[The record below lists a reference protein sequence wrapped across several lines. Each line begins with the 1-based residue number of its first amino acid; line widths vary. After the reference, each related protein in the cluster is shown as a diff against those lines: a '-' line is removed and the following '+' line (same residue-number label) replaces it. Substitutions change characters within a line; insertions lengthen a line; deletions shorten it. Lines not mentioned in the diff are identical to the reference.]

1 MGRVCWIGLQQNP
14 NKESTQWTWSD
25 GSALDFGFDDE
36 GEPLSGDDS
45 PWQSEQPALVAE
57 PGSDDTNCVVLSREE
72 EKDGK
77 WGVVSCNELKPT
89 YYALC
94 GMCISTDC
102 AVDCSGDEFAVWPMS
117 EIVKEMEKPSTT
129 QETESAIDTEDL
141 DEDGRSSRSIGEEEE
156 DIDQD
161 VDQETE
167 ETKQLD
173 DLDIPEGSTT
183 APSAA
188 QIRNSEIDDFE
199 NTDDSSND
207 ESGDNEDEDETED
220 IYSNESGDLYESDIN
235 EDSEDES
242 KDDSDDSNDD
252 ESAAEDESTDVA
264 PDDESDIN
272 DDNVS
277 SDHDSD
283 DDKANDSEHSSA
295 DDDSKDDII
304 NAAPTSSPT
313 FEIVECI
320 VDADCDGY
328 RMECNKYA
336 QCAQMTS
343 GSGIYDRAGQAG
355 KGRQEQMNVFRSR
368 VIYVDDIR
376 AMLSNPIWLSGVVLL
391 LIGLI
396 VLVARPMYS
405 CWARSEYKRVATQ
418 FDVEHGYQSCV

>member
-14 NKESTQWTWSD
+14 NTESTQWTWSD

-45 PWQSEQPALVAE
+45 PWQSEQPDLVAE

-102 AVDCSGDEFAVWPMS
+102 AVDCSGDEFAVWPMP

-129 QETESAIDTEDL
+129 QETASATDTEEL
-141 DEDGRSSRSIGEEEE
+141 DEDGRSSRSIGGEEEE
-156 DIDQD
+156 A
-161 VDQETE
+161 DQETE

-207 ESGDNEDEDETED
+207 ESGDSEDEDETED
-220 IYSNESGDLYESDIN
+220 VYSNESGELYESDIN

-242 KDDSDDSNDD
+242 KDDSDDD

-272 DDNVS
+272 EDNIS
-277 SDHDSD
+277 NEHDSD
-283 DDKANDSEHSSA
+283 DDKANDSEH
-295 DDDSKDDII
+295 DSKDDMI
-304 NAAPTSSPT
+304 NAPTSSPT

-343 GSGIYDRAGQAG
+343 GTSTRDDYPRLGRAAQAVKG
-355 KGRQEQMNVFRSR
+355 KQEQMNVFRSR
-368 VIYVDDIR
+368 VIYVDDIK

>member
-14 NKESTQWTWSD
+14 NTESMQWTWSD
-25 GSALDFGFDDE
+25 GSVLDFGFDAE
-36 GEPLSGDDS
+36 GEPLSGDES
-45 PWQSEQPALVAE
+45 PWQSEQPDLVAE
-57 PGSDDTNCVVLSREE
+57 PGSGDSNCVVLSREE
-72 EKDGK
+72 GKDGK

-94 GMCISTDC
+94 GLCISTDC
-102 AVDCSGDEFAVWPMS
+102 AVDCSGDEFAVWPMP

-129 QETESAIDTEDL
+129 QETESATDTEEL
-141 DEDGRSSRSIGEEEE
+141 DEDGRSSRSIGGEEEE
-156 DIDQD
+156 
-161 VDQETE
+161 VDQETDE
-167 ETKQLD
+167 KQQLD
-173 DLDIPEGSTT
+173 ELDIPEGSTT

-207 ESGDNEDEDETED
+207 ESGDSEDETED
-220 IYSNESGDLYESDIN
+220 VYSNESGEPYESDIN

-242 KDDSDDSNDD
+242 KDASDDD
-252 ESAAEDESTDVA
+252 ESAAEDEITDVA
-264 PDDESDIN
+264 PDDESDMN
-272 DDNVS
+272 EDNVS
-277 SDHDSD
+277 KEHDSD
-283 DDKANDSEHSSA
+283 DDKANDSER
-295 DDDSKDDII
+295 DSTDDIT
-304 NAAPTSSPT
+304 NSPTSSPT
-313 FEIVECI
+313 FEIVECT

-343 GSGIYDRAGQAG
+343 ATSTRDDYPRLGRAGQALKG
-355 KGRQEQMNVFRSR
+355 KQEQMNVFRSR
-368 VIYVDDIR
+368 VIYVDDIK

-391 LIGLI
+391 LI

-418 FDVEHGYQSCV
+418 FDVEYGYQSCV

>member
-36 GEPLSGDDS
+36 GSPLSGDDS
-45 PWQSEQPALVAE
+45 PWQSEQPDLVAE

-102 AVDCSGDEFAVWPMS
+102 AVDCSGDEFAVWPMP

-129 QETESAIDTEDL
+129 QETKSAIDTEEL
-141 DEDGRSSRSIGEEEE
+141 DEDGRSSRSIGGEEEE
-156 DIDQD
+156 DLYQD

-207 ESGDNEDEDETED
+207 ESGDSEDETED
-220 IYSNESGDLYESDIN
+220 VYSNESGELYESDIN

-242 KDDSDDSNDD
+242 KDDSDDD

-272 DDNVS
+272 EDNIS
-277 SDHDSD
+277 NEHDSD
-283 DDKANDSEHSSA
+283 DDKANDSEHDSTE
-295 DDDSKDDII
+295 DDADSKDDII
-304 NAAPTSSPT
+304 TAPTSSPT

-368 VIYVDDIR
+368 VIYVDDIKP
-376 AMLSNPIWLSGVVLL
+376 MLSNPIWLSGVVLL
-391 LIGLI
+391 LI